1 MGNIQILSLITSPVT
16 SSLVNEIDLKESFVK
31 QNSILINAQN
41 DIEAIERYLQ
51 TKCKKET
58 TLNTVMGVLRKL
70 QFFMNYTGIQTLSE
84 FKVEQCEAFQN
95 WLKQPPAEHVL
106 QLDHTKASRN
116 AKTAKVE
123 KHVLDNGQLN
133 PKWRP
138 FACQLKPQTVAWNL
152 KPMNALW
159 AWLVNVNY
167 LTANP
172 WSVIDTANYDL
183 EGKKQIRDL
192 PTKLIQLTNQY
203 LDDVQ
208 FENIKQ
214 QKTLIQKR
222 WLFKLFL
229 LTGSRLSACAN
240 AKTADIAQNY
250 RGDWEITLV
259 VKGKG
264 LRTHCIAWTQSLEQE
279 LQRYRDALGLNV
291 VDASQSGPK
300 HLILSLRD
308 PNKDM
313 KVSRTLIWRNIKDL
327 FSDVADYYEQ
337 LNMIESYEADN
348 LRDASPHWIRHSVAS
363 ILGSH
368 AKEQL
373 GHLSEKQTSQY
384 QHQLYLEQV
393 QALKKLENPT
403 LTASNIFTLDEE
415 VLAYFQ
421 ASGQGWEE
429 RINQILKNHINI

>member
-1 MGNIQILSLITSPVT
+1 MSDIQILNSTAIQTPIKDAVSNTVGNSSSLLITA
-16 SSLVNEIDLKESFVK
+16 N
-31 QNSILINAQN
+31 N
-41 DIEAIERYLQ
+41 DIEAIEKYLT

-70 QFFMNYTGIQTLSE
+70 QFFMNYTGIKKLSD
-84 FKVEQCEAFQN
+84 FKVEQCEEFQK
-95 WLKQPPAEHVL
+95 WLSHPPVEHVL
-106 QLDHTKASRN
+106 QIDQSKASRD
-116 AKTAKVE
+116 AKTAKIE

-138 FACQLKPQTVAWNL
+138 FACELKPQTVAWNI
-152 KPMNALW
+152 KPINALW
-159 AWLVNVNY
+159 SWLVNVNY
-167 LTANP
+167 LSANP
-172 WSVIDTANYDL
+172 WCVIDTANYDL
-183 EGKKQIRDL
+183 EAKKQVRDL

-203 LDDVQ
+203 LDEVQ
-208 FENIKQ
+208 FESIKQ

-240 AKTADIAQNY
+240 AKTSDIKQNY
-250 RGDWEITLV
+250 RGDWELTLI

-264 LRTHCIAWTQSLEQE
+264 IRTHCIAWTDSLKLE
-279 LQRYRDALGLNV
+279 LERYREALGLKML
-291 VDASQSGPK
+291 DDSKTGPN

-337 LNMIESYEADN
+337 LQMIKSYEADN

-373 GHLSEKQTSQY
+373 GHLSDKQTSEY
-384 QHQLYLEQV
+384 QHQQYLEQV
-393 QALKKLENPT
+393 QALEQLDNPT
-403 LTASNIFTLDEE
+403 LSESFSFKLDDE

-421 ASGQGWEE
+421 ATGLGWED
-429 RINQILKNHINI
+429 RINQILKNYINI